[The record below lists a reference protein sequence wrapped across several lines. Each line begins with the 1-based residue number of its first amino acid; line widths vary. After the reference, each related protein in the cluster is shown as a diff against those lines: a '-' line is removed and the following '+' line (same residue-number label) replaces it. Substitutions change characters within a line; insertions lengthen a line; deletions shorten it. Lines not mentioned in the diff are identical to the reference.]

1 MFSPDSLYLAG
12 KVEVEV
18 AEEQEDY
25 RESRIITG
33 HPVSDFLYWDW
44 RTNRCLST
52 SKHTDHKRYT
62 VN

>member
-1 MFSPDSLYLAG
+1 MFSPESLCLAV

-33 HPVSDFLYWDW
+33 HPASDFLYWD
-44 RTNRCLST
+44 
-52 SKHTDHKRYT
+52 
-62 VN
+62 